1 MTFKHSFYDYTLLGT
16 TKNSKGQRRLNR
28 RAKIASIGLYLLFI
42 SMAVAAALVVS
53 R

>member
-1 MTFKHSFYDYTLLGT
+1 MTFKHSFYDYT